1 MFNREKWDLRFLE
14 MAKLVSTWSKDPST
28 GIGAVITNDKNRI
41 ISLGFNGYPRGIKDE
56 GMENR
61 EEKLAK
67 VLHAEVNAVLFS
79 NKDLTDH
86 TIYVYPLLPC
96 SQCMSIIIQSGI
108 TRIVV
113 MQSDQQKEIVKRW
126 KESTDISLSMAKE
139 AGFLIAYYYES

>member
-67 VLHAEVNAVLFS
+67 VLHAEVNAILFA
-79 NKDLTDH
+79 NRILTDH

-96 SQCMSIIIQSGI
+96 SNCMSIIIQSGI
-108 TRIVV
+108 TRIVI
-113 MQSDQQKEIVKRW
+113 MQSEQQKEIVKRW
-126 KESTDISLSMAKE
+126 KKSTDISLSMAKE
-139 AGFLIAYYYES
+139 AGIPIAYYYES